1 MKKLIAALCLI
12 PTLSFAADMPVK
24 ASIKPRILMTYF
36 GSGTYFGAHTFAQSN
51 RLDANSPAGST
62 LGGTFAVGSAVG
74 GTFGYMWGDG
84 TTWKAIEAM
93 ASYKNISAAGL
104 TTNGAMAAIDSKVS
118 FTQRF
123 KFGGDPVMTIINL
136 IPNLSTQFPVL
147 PSLPNGA
154 IGTSHPYVFG
164 ALHEDDVS
172 ASIGLNTGKAWQV
185 KGGLGIGLMSQMGTT
200 AANPNGVPVTVD
212 VWAEFI
218 PTGSSIN
225 MGIPTALSKVST
237 GREGR
242 IGLAFY
248 W

>member
-1 MKKLIAALCLI
+1 MKKLLIAAAMCLV
-12 PTLSFAADMPVK
+12 PTLVFAADMPVK
-24 ASIKPRILMTYF
+24 AKPRILLTYL
-36 GSGTYFGAHTFAQSN
+36 GSGMYFGAHTFAQTN
-51 RLDANSPAGST
+51 RIDASSPAGST
-62 LGGTFAVGSAVG
+62 LGGTFAVGAAVG

-93 ASYKNISAAGL
+93 ASYKNISAASV
-104 TTNGAMAAIDSKVS
+104 TTAGTVATIDSKVS

-123 KFGGDPVMTIINL
+123 KFGGDPVMAILNL
-136 IPNLSTQFPVL
+136 VPNLSTQFPVL
-147 PSLPNGA
+147 PSLPIGS

-172 ASIGLNTGKAWQV
+172 ASLGLMTGKAWQV
-185 KGGLGIGLMSQMGTT
+185 KGGFGIGLMSLMGAT
-200 AANPNGVPVTVD
+200 ASNPSGIPITVD

-218 PTGSSIN
+218 PVGASFN
-225 MGIPTALSKVST
+225 LGIPAALTKAST

-242 IGLAFY
+242 VGLAFY